1 MLLSVLPEEFTVC
14 RLPEGARFPEG
25 KWCFTGVTQEE
36 RSLVCPAH
44 LVPAQTLAREDGWR
58 GFYVN
63 EGALD
68 FSLIGILADISRVL
82 AEARVGIFA
91 ISTFNTD
98 YIFVKAD
105 QLNTAMSALKAA
117 DYTFV
122 EHKS

>member
-14 RLPEGARFPEG
+14 KLPDGERFPEG

-36 RSLVCPAH
+36 RSLVCPTR
-44 LVPAQTLAREDGWR
+44 LVQARTTAREDGWR
-58 GFYVN
+58 SFYVN

-68 FSLIGILADISRVL
+68 FGLIGILADISHVL
-82 AEARVGIFA
+82 AEARVGIFV
-91 ISTFNTD
+91 ISTFITD
-98 YIFVKAD
+98 YIFVKGD
-105 QLNTAMSALKAA
+105 QLNAAVTALKAA